1 MREKIVFINTHI
13 KQDEASEALRRQRE
27 ENTRYVFQLM
37 SNMTRI
43 EVLLDKAYD
52 VINDPEGRDFV
63 EEVPALISELY
74 LNYLRISAIRQ
85 RLDAD
90 MLSEEC
96 ASVLSD
102 VWATQA
108 AAAECLDILSDL
120 FDEEGDFGEDEDGEA
135 DDGEEP
141 ELEDDILCLV
151 DLLFGD
157 RVTEEA
163 SQRIVDGV
171 NEVVTSVLA
180 DLADNDSG
188 EPQGTSA
195 E

>member
-96 ASVLSD
+96 ASVLPD
-102 VWATQA
+102 VWAAQA

-120 FDEEGDFGEDEDGEA
+120 FDEEGDFGEDEDESG

-141 ELEDDILCLV
+141 EMEDDPLCLV

-157 RVTEEA
+157 KVTEEA
-163 SQRIVDGV
+163 SKRIIDGV